1 MSIITPQNPLLLL
14 GCGKMGFA
22 MLNGWLANGV
32 SPEAIHVIDPHS
44 QEIQKKLKN
53 KPITCYA
60 HKSEALGLKPSILL
74 LAVKPQSLDELKA
87 ELKSLVTPQTL
98 IISIA
103 VGKNLAY
110 LADIFGSS
118 QPLIRAMP
126 NTPSQIGQGVTAL
139 CHNAHISPEQ
149 QQLTQQLMEAIGTSL
164 WIDETQMDVV
174 SALSGSGPAWLFL
187 LTEAMAKAATDLGL
201 PQDMAQD
208 LARKTIEGSA
218 ALMQASPHLSPIAL
232 RKAVTSPKGTTHEA
246 MEVLTGENGWQ
257 DIITK
262 AMGASVRRAMEISK
276 E

>member
-22 MLNGWLANGV
+22 MLDGWLASGIA
-32 SPEAIHVIDPHS
+32 PKAIHVIDPHATAIK
-44 QEIQKKLKN
+44 ENLKD
-53 KPITCYA
+53 
-60 HKSEALGLKPSILL
+60 KSIIWHEHMKQAYHLKPSVLL

-87 ELKSLVTPQTL
+87 ELGHLATAQTL
-98 IISIA
+98 VISIA
-103 VGKNLAY
+103 VGKNLTY
-110 LADIFGSS
+110 LTEIFSAA

-126 NTPSQIGQGVTAL
+126 NTPSQIRQGVTAL
-139 CHNAHISPEQ
+139 CHNIHISAEQ
-149 QQLTQQLMEAIGTSL
+149 KELTQHLMEAIGTSL
-164 WIDETQMDVV
+164 WINESQMDVV

-201 PQDMAQD
+201 PKEMAQD

-218 ALMQASPHLSPIAL
+218 ALMQASPHLSPMEL

-246 MEVLTGENGWQ
+246 MEVLSGENGWQ
-257 DIITK
+257 NIITK
-262 AMGASVRRAMEISK
+262 AMEASVKRAIEISK